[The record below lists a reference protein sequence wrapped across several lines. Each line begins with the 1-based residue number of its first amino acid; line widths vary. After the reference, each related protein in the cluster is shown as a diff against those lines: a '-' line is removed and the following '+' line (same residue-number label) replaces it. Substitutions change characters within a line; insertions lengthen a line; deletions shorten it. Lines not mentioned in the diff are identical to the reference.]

1 MIHSPELG
9 LGVGDEVGI
18 AIKGSI
24 ETVRLDCIS
33 DNSVVSTLNLLI
45 F

>member
-1 MIHSPELG
+1 MIHRPELG

-24 ETVRLDCIS
+24 ETVS
-33 DNSVVSTLNLLI
+33 KT
-45 F
+45 